1 MIVIGDDI
9 EAASAMHFARR
20 ISMDASIP
28 VLMVTGDPATAAMKL
43 QQAASYS
50 GPFHLNEIERAVE
63 TALNPILNLQ

>member
-1 MIVIGDDI
+1 
-9 EAASAMHFARR
+9 
-20 ISMDASIP
+20 
-28 VLMVTGDPATAAMKL
+28 MVTGDPATAAMKL